1 MSPASESHGPF
12 PCHLSAARVSS
23 TIRRR
28 PVVFRSSLLPSGSRS
43 SDKFVNEYRVVQIH
57 TYIRTI
63 SFSCTD
69 VNYHGFHGARRSKRA
84 DGEKKK
90 SEEVTGSWRRAGF
103 HVVIASCVYSV
114 PSSRLSLALKRWSP
128 R

>member
-1 MSPASESHGPF
+1 M
-12 PCHLSAARVSS
+12 
-23 TIRRR
+23 
-28 PVVFRSSLLPSGSRS
+28 FRSSLLPSGSRS
-43 SDKFVNEYRVVQIH
+43 SDKFVNEYRGTCRTD